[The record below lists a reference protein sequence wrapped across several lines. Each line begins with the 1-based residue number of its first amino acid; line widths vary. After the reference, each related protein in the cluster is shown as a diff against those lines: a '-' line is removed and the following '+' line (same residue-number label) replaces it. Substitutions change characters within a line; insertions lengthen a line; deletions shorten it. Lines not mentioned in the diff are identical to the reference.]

1 MTSLRAMRAVG
12 TGAMIQWRRSQ
23 LALWLSALAMVIAV
37 EVAGAQQTDAYPS
50 RPVRLIVPFAAG
62 GLNDVVARLVAPYL
76 ERALGQP
83 FIIDNRPAA
92 SGIVGT
98 DATAK
103 ATPDGYTLLMVA
115 SSFTVIP
122 ATHQKVP
129 YDAQRDLAP
138 IVMVAKNALLFLVN
152 PKVPAKSLAEFVAL
166 AKADPGK
173 FNYASPG
180 AATQTHLVV
189 ELFSQ
194 RAGIKLQHIP
204 YRGGAPA
211 MTAMVAG
218 DTQFTA
224 ISTLL
229 SLPQIQS
236 AALRAIASGSLT
248 RDPQLP
254 DLPTVAEQG
263 FPGFEAIQWIGLLTT
278 AGTPTQI
285 IERLNAEI
293 NRALRDP
300 DLIAKFAQQG
310 IAPAGG
316 TPADFQRTIATDLR
330 NWTETARAAN
340 IKAE

>member
-1 MTSLRAMRAVG
+1 MSVQLCRRVALAALALTLLLSSVDVLRAD
-12 TGAMIQWRRSQ
+12 TYPNRS
-23 LALWLSALAMVIAV
+23 
-37 EVAGAQQTDAYPS
+37 
-50 RPVRLIVPFAAG
+50 VRLIVPFAAG

-103 ATPDGYTLLMVA
+103 APPDGYTLLMVA
-115 SSFTVIP
+115 SSFTVVP
-122 ATHQKVP
+122 ATNAKLP
-129 YDAQRDLAP
+129 YDPERDLAP
-138 IVMVAKNALLFLVN
+138 IVMVAKNSLLFLVN
-152 PKVPAKSLAEFVAL
+152 PKVAANSLSEFVSL
-166 AKADPGK
+166 AKANPGK
-173 FNYASPG
+173 LNYASPG

-189 ELFSQ
+189 ELFS
-194 RAGIKLQHIP
+194 RKAGIKLQHIP

-229 SLPQIQS
+229 SLPQLQ
-236 AALRAIASGSLT
+236 AGALRALASGSLT

-278 AGTPTQI
+278 AGTPREVV
-285 IERLNAEI
+285 ERINLEV

-310 IAPAGG
+310 LAPAGG
-316 TPADFQRTIATDLR
+316 TPAEFQRTIATDLK
-330 NWTETARAAN
+330 NWSETARAAD

>member
-1 MTSLRAMRAVG
+1 MSVQLCRRVALAALALVLAGAGSLRAD
-12 TGAMIQWRRSQ
+12 T
-23 LALWLSALAMVIAV
+23 
-37 EVAGAQQTDAYPS
+37 YPN

-103 ATPDGYTLLMVA
+103 APPDGYTLLMVA
-115 SSFTVIP
+115 SSFTVVP
-122 ATHQKVP
+122 ATNPKLP
-129 YDAQRDLAP
+129 YDPERDLAP
-138 IVMVAKNALLFLVN
+138 IVMVAKNSLLFLVN
-152 PKVPAKSLAEFVAL
+152 PKVAANSLAEFVAL
-166 AKADPGK
+166 AKANPGK
-173 FNYASPG
+173 LNYASPG
-180 AATQTHLVV
+180 ATTQTHLVV
-189 ELFSQ
+189 ELFS
-194 RAGIKLQHIP
+194 RNAGIKLQHIP

-229 SLPQIQS
+229 SLPQLQ
-236 AALRAIASGSLT
+236 AGALRALASGSLT

-263 FPGFEAIQWIGLLTT
+263 YPGFEAIQWIGLLTT
-278 AGTPTQI
+278 AGTPREV
-285 IERLNAEI
+285 IERLNLEV

-310 IAPAGG
+310 LAPAGG
-316 TPADFQRTIATDLR
+316 TPADFQRTIATDLK
-330 NWTETARAAN
+330 NWTETARAAD

>member
-1 MTSLRAMRAVG
+1 VAAL
-12 TGAMIQWRRSQ
+12 
-23 LALWLSALAMVIAV
+23 LAALAVSN
-37 EVAGAQQTDAYPS
+37 AGAQAQTYPTH
-50 RPVRLIVPFAAG
+50 PIKLIVPFAAG

-76 ERALGQP
+76 EKSLGQP
-83 FIIDNRPAA
+83 VIVDNRPAA

-103 ATPDGYTLLMVA
+103 APPDGHTLLMVA
-115 SSFTVIP
+115 SSLTVVP
-122 ATHQKVP
+122 ATRPGLP
-129 YDAQRDLAP
+129 YDPQRDLAP
-138 IVMVAKNALLFLVN
+138 IIMVGKNSLLFLLN
-152 PKVPAKSLAEFVAL
+152 PKVPAKSLGEFVAL
-166 AKADPGK
+166 AKANPGK

-194 RAGIKLQHIP
+194 RAGIKLQHVP
-204 YRGGAPA
+204 YRGGNPA
-211 MTAMVAG
+211 MLAMVAG

-229 SLPQIQS
+229 SLPQIQ
-236 AALRAIASGSLT
+236 AGALRPVATGNPE
-248 RDPQLP
+248 REPQFP

-263 FPGFEAIQWIGLLTT
+263 YPDFEAIQWIGLLTT
-278 AGTPTQI
+278 AGTPREI
-285 IERLNAEI
+285 VERINAEI

-310 IAPAGG
+310 IVPAGG
-316 TPADFQRTIATDLR
+316 SPADFARTIATDIR

>member
-1 MTSLRAMRAVG
+1 
-12 TGAMIQWRRSQ
+12 MIQWRRSQ
-23 LALWLSALAMVIAV
+23 LALCLSALAMVIAV

-218 DTQFTA
+218 DTHFTA

-236 AALRAIASGSLT
+236 AALRAIASGSLS

-278 AGTPTQI
+278 AGTPTEI
-285 IERLNAEI
+285 IERLNAEV

-310 IAPAGG
+310 ISPAGG
-316 TPADFQRTIATDLR
+316 TPADFQRTIATDLK

>member
-1 MTSLRAMRAVG
+1 
-12 TGAMIQWRRSQ
+12 MIRWRGHKLGR
-23 LALWLSALAMVIAV
+23 WLTALAMLIAMDCAAARA
-37 EVAGAQQTDAYPS
+37 ETYPN

-76 ERALGQP
+76 ERSLGQP

-122 ATHQKVP
+122 ATHAKVP
-129 YDAQRDLAP
+129 YDAGRDLAP
-138 IVMVAKNALLFLVN
+138 VVMVAKNSLLFLVN
-152 PKVPAKSLAEFVAL
+152 PKVPAKSLAEFVTL
-166 AKADPGK
+166 AKASPGK

-194 RAGIKLQHIP
+194 KAGIKLQHIP

-218 DTQFTA
+218 ETQFTA

-278 AGTPTQI
+278 AGTPSEI
-285 IERLNAEI
+285 IDRLNAEV

-310 IAPAGG
+310 ISPAGG
-316 TPADFQRTIATDLR
+316 SAADFQRTIAADLK
-330 NWTETARAAN
+330 NWTEIARAAN

>member
-1 MTSLRAMRAVG
+1 MTAAG
-12 TGAMIQWRRSQ
+12 TA
-23 LALWLSALAMVIAV
+23 
-37 EVAGAQQTDAYPS
+37 DADTYPS

-92 SGIVGT
+92 GGMVGT

-103 ATPDGYTLLMVA
+103 APPDGYTLLMVA
-115 SSFTVIP
+115 SSFAIIP
-122 ATHQKVP
+122 ATRAHVP
-129 YDAQRDLAP
+129 YDAERDLAP
-138 IVMVAKNALLFLVN
+138 ITMVAKNSLLFLVN
-152 PKVPAKSLAEFVAL
+152 PQVPAKSLVEFVAL
-166 AKADPGK
+166 AKTSPGK

-180 AATQTHLVV
+180 AATQTSLVI
-189 ELFSQ
+189 ELLSQ
-194 RAGIKLQHIP
+194 KAGIKLQHIP

-218 DTQFTA
+218 DTHFTA

-229 SLPQIQS
+229 SLPQIQ
-236 AALRAIASGSLT
+236 AGALRAIANGNLT
-248 RDPQLP
+248 REPQLP

-278 AGTPTQI
+278 AGTPKEI
-285 IERLNAEI
+285 VERINAEV
-293 NRALRDP
+293 NRALREP

-310 IAPAGG
+310 IMPAGG
-316 TPADFQRTIATDLR
+316 TPAEFQRTIASDIK
-330 NWTETARAAN
+330 NWTETARAAG

>member
-1 MTSLRAMRAVG
+1 MTGSRRG
-12 TGAMIQWRRSQ
+12 TCRCLFLVVLL
-23 LALWLSALAMVIAV
+23 LALSGIPEAFAD
-37 EVAGAQQTDAYPS
+37 TYPS
-50 RPVRLIVPFAAG
+50 RPIRLIVPFAAG

-76 ERALGQP
+76 EKSLGQP
-83 FIIDNRPAA
+83 VIVDNRPAA

-98 DATAK
+98 EATAK
-103 ATPDGYTLLMVA
+103 APPDGYTLLMVA

-122 ATHQKVP
+122 ATNSKVP
-129 YDAQRDLAP
+129 YDAERDLAP
-138 IVMVAKNALLFLVN
+138 IAMVAKNPLLFLVN
-152 PKVPAKSLAEFVAL
+152 PKVPAHSLAEFVAL
-166 AKADPGK
+166 AKANPDK

-194 RAGIKLQHIP
+194 KAGIRLQHIP
-204 YRGGAPA
+204 YRGGSPA

-218 DTQFTA
+218 DTQFTV

-229 SLPQIQS
+229 SLPQLQ
-236 AALRAIASGSLT
+236 AGALRAIATGGLA
-248 RDPQLP
+248 REPQLP

-263 FPGFEAIQWIGLLTT
+263 YPGFEAIQWIGLLTT
-278 AGTPTQI
+278 AGTPNDI
-285 IERLNAEI
+285 ITRLNTEL

-300 DLIAKFAQQG
+300 DLIARFSQQG

-316 TPADFQRTIATDLR
+316 TAAEFQAAIANDLK
-330 NWTETARAAN
+330 NFIAIARAAN

>member
-1 MTSLRAMRAVG
+1 MMP
-12 TGAMIQWRRSQ
+12 
-23 LALWLSALAMVIAV
+23 SAI
-37 EVAGAQQTDAYPS
+37 
-50 RPVRLIVPFAAG
+50 
-62 GLNDVVARLVAPYL
+62 
-76 ERALGQP
+76 
-83 FIIDNRPAA
+83 
-92 SGIVGT
+92 
-98 DATAK
+98 
-103 ATPDGYTLLMVA
+103 
-115 SSFTVIP
+115 
-122 ATHQKVP
+122 
-129 YDAQRDLAP
+129 AP

-152 PKVPAKSLAEFVAL
+152 PKVPAKSLAEFVTL

-278 AGTPTQI
+278 AGTPTEI
-285 IERLNAEI
+285 IERLNPEVT
-293 NRALRDP
+293 RALRDP

-310 IAPAGG
+310 ISPAGG
-316 TPADFQRTIATDLR
+316 TPADFQRTIAADLK

-340 IKAE
+340 IRAE

>member
-1 MTSLRAMRAVG
+1 M
-12 TGAMIQWRRSQ
+12 
-23 LALWLSALAMVIAV
+23 ALADI
-37 EVAGAQQTDAYPS
+37 AGARADTYPS

-229 SLPQIQS
+229 SLPHIQN

-278 AGTPTQI
+278 AGTPTEI
-285 IERLNAEI
+285 IERLNAEV

-310 IAPAGG
+310 ISPAGG
-316 TPADFQRTIATDLR
+316 TPAEFQRTIAADLK

>member
-1 MTSLRAMRAVG
+1 MTQADGRRFGIRSAALLVMALTALG
-12 TGAMIQWRRSQ
+12 T
-23 LALWLSALAMVIAV
+23 
-37 EVAGAQQTDAYPS
+37 AGAHADTYPN

-76 ERALGQP
+76 ERSLGQP
-83 FIIDNRPAA
+83 FIVDNRPAA

-103 ATPDGYTLLMVA
+103 APPDGYTLLMVA
-115 SSFTVIP
+115 SSFTVVP
-122 ATHQKVP
+122 ATNPKLP
-129 YDAQRDLAP
+129 YDAERDLAP
-138 IVMVAKNALLFLVN
+138 IVMVAKNSLLFLVN
-152 PKVPAKSLAEFVAL
+152 PKVPANSLAEFVAL
-166 AKADPGK
+166 AKANPGK
-173 FNYASPG
+173 LNYASPG

-194 RAGIKLQHIP
+194 RADIKLQHIP

-229 SLPQIQS
+229 SLPQIQ
-236 AALRAIASGSLT
+236 AGALRAIASGSLS
-248 RDPQLP
+248 RDAQLP

-278 AGTPTQI
+278 AGTPKDV
-285 IERLNAEI
+285 IERINAEL

-310 IAPAGG
+310 LTPAGG
-316 TPADFQRTIATDLR
+316 TPADFQRTIATDLK
-330 NWTETARAAN
+330 NWTETAHAAN
-340 IKAE
+340 ITAH

>member
-1 MTSLRAMRAVG
+1 
-12 TGAMIQWRRSQ
+12 MIQWRRSQ

-37 EVAGAQQTDAYPS
+37 DVAGAQTDTYPS

-310 IAPAGG
+310 ISPAGG

>member
-1 MTSLRAMRAVG
+1 
-12 TGAMIQWRRSQ
+12 MIQWRRSG
-23 LALWLSALAMVIAV
+23 LALYLSALAMVMAV
-37 EVAGAQQTDAYPS
+37 DVAGAQTDTYPT

-129 YDAQRDLAP
+129 YDAQRDIAP

-278 AGTPTQI
+278 AGTPSEI
-285 IERLNAEI
+285 IERLNAEV

-310 IAPAGG
+310 ISPAGG
-316 TPADFQRTIATDLR
+316 TPADFQRTIAADLK

>member
-1 MTSLRAMRAVG
+1 
-12 TGAMIQWRRSQ
+12 MIRGRGHK
-23 LALWLSALAMVIAV
+23 LGRWLTALAMLIAMDC
-37 EVAGAQQTDAYPS
+37 AAARADTYPN

-76 ERALGQP
+76 ERSLGQP

-122 ATHQKVP
+122 ATHAKVP
-129 YDAQRDLAP
+129 YDAERDLAP
-138 IVMVAKNALLFLVN
+138 VVMVAKNSLLFLVN
-152 PKVPAKSLAEFVAL
+152 PKVPAKSLAEFVTL
-166 AKADPGK
+166 AKASPGK

-194 RAGIKLQHIP
+194 KAGIKLQHIP

-218 DTQFTA
+218 ETQFTA

-278 AGTPTQI
+278 AGTPSEI
-285 IERLNAEI
+285 IERLNAEV

-310 IAPAGG
+310 ISPAGG
-316 TPADFQRTIATDLR
+316 SPADFQRTIAADLK
-330 NWTETARAAN
+330 NWTDTARAAN

>member
-1 MTSLRAMRAVG
+1 MQLPRRVVSRLLVVAAAAFAAVA
-12 TGAMIQWRRSQ
+12 TANAES
-23 LALWLSALAMVIAV
+23 
-37 EVAGAQQTDAYPS
+37 YPS
-50 RPVRLIVPFAAG
+50 RPIRLIVPFAAG
-62 GLNDVVARLVAPYL
+62 GLNDVVARLVAPHL
-76 ERALGQP
+76 ERSLGQP
-83 FIIDNRPAA
+83 IIIDNRPAA

-103 ATPDGYTLLMVA
+103 AAPDGYTLLMVA
-115 SSFTVIP
+115 SSYTVIP
-122 ATHQKVP
+122 ATTPKLP
-129 YDAQRDLAP
+129 YDPERDLAP
-138 IVMVAKNALLFLVN
+138 IGMVAKNSLLFLVN
-152 PKVPAKSLAEFVAL
+152 PKVPVNSLTEFVAL
-166 AKADPGK
+166 AKANPGK
-173 FNYASPG
+173 LNYASPG

-189 ELFSQ
+189 ELFSGK
-194 RAGIKLQHIP
+194 AGIKLQHIP

-229 SLPQIQS
+229 SLPQIE
-236 AALRAIASGSLT
+236 AKALRPIASGSVT

-263 FPGFEAIQWIGLLTT
+263 YPGFEAIQWIGLLTT
-278 AGTPTQI
+278 AGTPREI
-285 IERLNAEI
+285 IERINTDL

-310 IAPAGG
+310 LAPGGG
-316 TPADFQRTIATDLR
+316 TPADFQRVIATDLKT
-330 NWTETARAAN
+330 WMETARAAN

>member
-1 MTSLRAMRAVG
+1 
-12 TGAMIQWRRSQ
+12 MIQWRRSQ

-37 EVAGAQQTDAYPS
+37 DVAGAQTDTYPS

-278 AGTPTQI
+278 AGTPTEI
-285 IERLNAEI
+285 IERLNAEV

-310 IAPAGG
+310 ISPAGG

>member
-1 MTSLRAMRAVG
+1 MTCGHDKTAAGGAAVLAG
-12 TGAMIQWRRSQ
+12 YRRPMIW
-23 LALWLSALAMVIAV
+23 LCAFALL
-37 EVAGAQQTDAYPS
+37 VAGASALRADTYPN

-83 FIIDNRPAA
+83 FIVDNRPAA

-103 ATPDGYTLLMVA
+103 APPDGHTLLMVA
-115 SSFTVIP
+115 SSLTVVP
-122 ATHQKVP
+122 ATKPNLP
-129 YDAQRDLAP
+129 YDAERDLAP
-138 IVMVAKNALLFLVN
+138 IVMVGKNPLLFLVN

-166 AKADPGK
+166 AKANPGK

-229 SLPQIQS
+229 SLPQLQ
-236 AALRAIASGSLT
+236 AGALRAIASGSLT
-248 RDPQLP
+248 RDAQLP

-278 AGTPTQI
+278 AGTPKEI
-285 IERLNAEI
+285 VERINGEV

-316 TPADFQRTIATDLR
+316 TPAEFQRTIATDLR